1 MEMNKYLYYIRRKY
15 HKKKLYKNISW
26 ELLYKHECQCN
37 PIISDNAVTFRLEQ
51 TLEEKVWRIIFF
63 YQIEHNKKNNP
74 QISSLSF
81 YSVFYSRTHTL
92 VFIAKILESKEVT
105 MFVKTVLVVWNL
117 NLNQWIG
124 TVALHS
130 ENGRKPA

>member
-37 PIISDNAVTFRLEQ
+37 PIISDNAVTFLLEQ
-51 TLEEKVWRIIFF
+51 TLEEKVIIFF
-63 YQIEHNKKNNP
+63 HQIEHNKKNNP

-81 YSVFYSRTHTL
+81 YIILY
-92 VFIAKILESKEVT
+92 FIQEPIL
-105 MFVKTVLVVWNL
+105 
-117 NLNQWIG
+117 
-124 TVALHS
+124 
-130 ENGRKPA
+130 